1 MGAILV
7 APRVSTVIFDV
18 TVLKFYD
25 WFVLPL
31 ETKAARKSRLE
42 KMKDTPANFLPPK
55 MTATF
60 TRYRTLNIL
69 CSETNTTVCDCML

>member
-42 KMKDTPANFLPPK
+42 KMKDIT
-55 MTATF
+55 
-60 TRYRTLNIL
+60 
-69 CSETNTTVCDCML
+69 S